1 MSKKSDLFYYKNLL
15 ESIGIACE
23 AVYKL
28 REILTT
34 FDPATLERKL
44 EEIHEI
50 ENRGDGKKH
59 EMISEVAKAFITPI
73 ERDDLIKLSQYIDN
87 VTDSIED
94 VVLVLYETN
103 VLRLRDNALNFV
115 DLAIRCCE
123 KTETLLG
130 ELADFRKSK
139 EINDLI
145 IEVNHLEEEGDKLY
159 IGYTRELCV
168 NEKDPLA
175 VMSWSEI
182 YRAFES
188 ICDSCEDVAEVVESI
203 IIANS

>member
-1 MSKKSDLFYYKNLL
+1 MSKKSEMFYFNNLV
-15 ESIGIACE
+15 ESAGISCE
-23 AVYKL
+23 AAYKL
-28 REILTT
+28 KEILTG
-34 FDPATLERKL
+34 FDPDTVSAKL
-44 EEIHEI
+44 DEIHEI
-50 ENRGDGKKH
+50 ENRGDEKKH

-73 ERDDLIKLSQYIDN
+73 ERDDLIKISQNIDN

-103 VLRLRDNALNFV
+103 VTKLRDNALTFV
-115 DLAIRCCE
+115 DLIIQCCE
-123 KTETLLG
+123 KTVTMLN
-130 ELADFRKSK
+130 ELSDFKKSK
-139 EINDLI
+139 EIKNLI

-159 IGYTRELCV
+159 ISYTRDLCV
-168 NEKDPLA
+168 KEKDPMI
-175 VMSWSEI
+175 VMSWYEI